1 MRTRI
6 SAVVVITALALCA
19 CSESPKEAAINGARE
34 YARNAVGKTTA
45 PVWDEMVCTY
55 GDKAKSPQFVTGFVN
70 GGKGA
75 QLFIVT
81 IDATGKPDGEVEL
94 KPFTPEDASE
104 VGYWMEVESSR
115 KAKSDKPCGR
125 WKELM
130 SSSASSYWHAI
141 QDGMGSG
148 EAMLKMFDDV
158 ENVRRSHRASEK
170 LGK

>member
-1 MRTRI
+1 MRIHI
-6 SAVVVITALALCA
+6 SAVAVSAALVLCA
-19 CSESPKEAAINGARE
+19 CSKPPKDVAIDSARE
-34 YARNAVGKTTA
+34 YARNAVGKASA

-55 GDKAKSPQFVTGFVN
+55 GDEAKSPQFVTGYVN

-81 IDATGKPDGEVEL
+81 IDTTGKPDGEVEL

-148 EAMLKMFDDV
+148 EAMLKIFDDV